1 LLYNLTSYKR
11 LDGGNIKTLKKSFRE
26 NIKAYLFLL
35 PSFIILGIFVFW
47 PLGFSFVLSFFKWD
61 FAHQKNPNFIGFRN
75 YLKLFELREPL
86 PYPFIHSLAYTLM
99 YLSMT
104 LALIGLMY
112 ILIRKKKSRFFYL
125 ALTLTML
132 SLLFTYSTLNF
143 YLLSVLWTINLLIL
157 VLSLMKLRFNEY
169 FNESLF
175 ISTLLFILIYLL
187 IRKIIVPEGVSKD
200 IFNLIIQ
207 IKDSSDFIKSIYNT
221 TYYVLLS
228 TPTTVFLSLGVA
240 LLLNH
245 VTKFRGFYRTSYFI
259 PFVTSI
265 VAISLV
271 WQWIFNDEYGLLN
284 YFLSW
289 FNVNKIAWLK
299 DERWTIPTIA
309 IVSVW
314 KNLGYNAIIFLAGL
328 QSIDKFYYEAAEVD
342 GAKRFQKFIHITWPL
357 LSPTTFFILIVSMI
371 GNFKVFTTVYV
382 LYNQLPGP
390 YNQSGLTV
398 VYYVFRKFYEEQ
410 KMGEACAIAY
420 MLFLIILVLTIFQ
433 FKIGKKR
440 IQYEG

>member
-1 LLYNLTSYKR
+1 M
-11 LDGGNIKTLKKSFRE
+11 
-26 NIKAYLFLL
+26 KAYLFLL

-61 FAHQKNPNFIGFRN
+61 FAHQKNPIFIGFGN
-75 YLKLFELREPL
+75 YLKLFELKAPL
-86 PYPFIHSLAYTLM
+86 PYPFLHSLVYTIIYFGITLLLVELI
-99 YLSMT
+99 YVFVRKKISILFWLSVT
-104 LALIGLMY
+104 L
-112 ILIRKKKSRFFYL
+112 ILI
-125 ALTLTML
+125 
-132 SLLFTYSTLNF
+132 SLIFTYLTSNF
-143 YLLSVLWTINLLIL
+143 YLLLIL
-157 VLSLMKLRFNEY
+157 WMISIFILIVSQIKIGFIEY
-169 FNESLF
+169 FNSNFF
-175 ISTLLFILIYLL
+175 INTLLFILLYLL
-187 IRKIIVPEGVSKD
+187 IRRILIPQDIPKD
-200 IFNLIIQ
+200 IFNLIMK
-207 IKDSSDFIKSIYNT
+207 IKDSSDFIKAIYNT

-245 VTKFRGFYRTSYFI
+245 ITKFRGFYRTSYFI

-289 FNVNKIAWLK
+289 FNVDKIAWLK
-299 DERWTIPTIA
+299 DEKWTIPTVA
-309 IVSVW
+309 MVSVW

-342 GAKRFQKFIHITWPL
+342 GAKRFQKFIYITWPL

-420 MLFLIILVLTIFQ
+420 MLFLIILVLTILQ
-433 FKIGKKR
+433 FKIGKGKV
-440 IQYEG
+440 QYEG